1 MAKGRILVAHE
12 NTDCQKI
19 YGSVLVYDGYDVDI
33 VDDVDSAMIRVA
45 ALHYDLVISDLYLPS
60 TGDECLIRQLRV
72 VLGSHLPVV
81 ILTGWAT
88 EPHRSLAI
96 VEGADRFLLMPIQ
109 PRALVTIVAE
119 LLGQRPALPPELPV
133 NGRLDRPVANGI

>member
-1 MAKGRILVAHE
+1 MAKGRILLAHG

-33 VDDVDSAMIRVA
+33 ADNVDSAMIRVA

-60 TGDECLIRQLRV
+60 SGDECLIRRLRV
-72 VLGSHLPVV
+72 VVGSHLPVV
-81 ILTGWAT
+81 IMTGWIT

-96 VEGADRFLLMPIQ
+96 VEGAERFLPIPIK
-109 PRALVTIVAE
+109 PRELVTIVAE

-133 NGRLDRPVANGI
+133 NGRLDPPVATGI